1 MLSQSD
7 NFKQEHLRLLCQ
19 PIPLLDAKWL
29 TGEAGNTYRVPS
41 VLQTTAIGFEFDFPD
56 SAQVGLKIDV
66 F

>member
-7 NFKQEHLRLLCQ
+7 NFKHEHLRLLCQ

-29 TGEAGNTYRVPS
+29 TDEAGNTYRVPS

-56 SAQVGLKIDV
+56 LAQEGFKIDV